1 MSSKL
6 ATRKSDDR
14 KVTGSSQTMRR
25 AFLLVLFAW
34 LVSQQASYAAQ
45 EQASATATPS
55 VSATATVGFPVVL
68 KQVLLPGSEL
78 TGRPVQSREAKV
90 VVRVLDSFA
99 HGDGFRYDL
108 EVTGFE
114 PGVHNLSESLVRK
127 DATATVNL
135 PPVWVEITSQLP
147 AGQVKPHQLPP
158 AGPKVTG
165 YYTGVMIAAAG
176 LWILGLLGIL
186 FWGRGKETHLSG
198 KDRKPTV
205 ADRLRPLL
213 ERAAAGKLSDDER
226 ASLERVL
233 LAFWRKKLRL
243 EKVPPAQL
251 FPQLRQHPEAAGLLL
266 QMDQWLH
273 APGTGQSLDWQQLLE
288 PYRTMDWT
296 DLELP

>member
-1 MSSKL
+1 MTGTPAMKPSKS
-6 ATRKSDDR
+6 K
-14 KVTGSSQTMRR
+14 KVLTDWRTMRR
-25 AFLLVLFAW
+25 AFLLFLFAW
-34 LVSQQASYAAQ
+34 LISNQTDLAGQ
-45 EQASATATPS
+45 EQVAPAETRS
-55 VSATATVGFPVVL
+55 VSATASVGSPVVL
-68 KQVLLPGSEL
+68 KQILLPGSEL
-78 TGRPVQSREAKV
+78 AGRPVESREAKV
-90 VVRVLDSFA
+90 VARVLDSFA
-99 HGDGFRYDL
+99 HGDGYRYDL

-114 PGVHNLSESLVRK
+114 PGVYNLSESLVRK
-127 DATATVNL
+127 DGTEIAGL

-158 AGPKVTG
+158 TPPQVTG
-165 YYTGVMIAAAG
+165 YYTGVMIAASG

-213 ERAAAGKLSDDER
+213 ERAASGQLSDDER

-243 EKVPPAQL
+243 EKLPPAQL

-266 QMDQWLH
+266 QMEQWLH
-273 APGTGQSLDWQQLLE
+273 APGTSDGLDWQQLLE